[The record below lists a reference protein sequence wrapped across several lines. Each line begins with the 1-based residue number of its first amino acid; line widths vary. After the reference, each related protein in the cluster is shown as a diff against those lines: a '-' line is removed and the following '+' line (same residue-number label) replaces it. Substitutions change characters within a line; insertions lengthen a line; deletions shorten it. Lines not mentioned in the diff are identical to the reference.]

1 MATFTWIPSNGSS
14 VSHSP
19 KINRAKFGD
28 GYEQRSLN
36 GINTNPR
43 TWQVMFSNR
52 RNDEAD
58 QIAEFLSARD
68 GVESFDWTPPRGV
81 TGKFIC
87 VSWTDSHNTSIHR
100 SINATFEEVFGE

>member
-14 VSHSP
+14 VSRTP
-19 KINRAKFGD
+19 KVNRAKFGD

-43 TWQVMFSNR
+43 MWQVMFSSR
-52 RNDEAD
+52 ETAEAD
-58 QIAEFLSARD
+58 QIASFLNARG
-68 GVESFDWTPPRGV
+68 GVESFDWTPSDGV
-81 TGKFIC
+81 AGKFLC
-87 VSWTDSHNTSIHR
+87 VSWTDAYDSAGYR